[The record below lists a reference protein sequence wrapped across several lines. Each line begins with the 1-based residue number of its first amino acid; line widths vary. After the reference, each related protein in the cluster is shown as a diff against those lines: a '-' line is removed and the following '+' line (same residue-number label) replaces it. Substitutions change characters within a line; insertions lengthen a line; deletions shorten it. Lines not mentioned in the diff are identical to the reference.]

1 MPLLHGLFFQ
11 VINNTNI
18 YVIHS
23 CRACNTLL
31 DFKSIAGKKKPETS
45 SASTASVGAASGIVA
60 SAAPSYD
67 ATPDDCPPDVEQLGR
82 STWTLLH
89 SIAAT
94 YPNNPSADQKNHLMN
109 FMTSFSHLYPC
120 FYCADDFRDY
130 MKKEKINVTNRDEF
144 GKWLCNAH
152 NAVNVKLGKPTFDCN
167 LWKERWKD
175 GWKDGRCD

>member
-45 SASTASVGAASGIVA
+45 SASSASVGAAAGIVA